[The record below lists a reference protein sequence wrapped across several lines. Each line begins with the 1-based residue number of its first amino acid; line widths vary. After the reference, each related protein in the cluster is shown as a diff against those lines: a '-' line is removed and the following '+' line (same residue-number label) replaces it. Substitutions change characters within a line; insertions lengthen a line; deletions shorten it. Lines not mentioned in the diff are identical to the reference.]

1 MISPTCVLCCPHP
14 HPWQPKPQL
23 PAVSQAGACGTEPRS
38 ERESGAER
46 GVQRVALHRPPPQFP
61 LPAPPL
67 CRELG
72 GVGVSASFSLPGSE
86 FSERG
91 MRASPGHISH
101 PAELG
106 SGGGGLEAGQP
117 WGLLGLVQLPLQKAR
132 VSALL
137 PALGGGAP
145 SSWSPTLPGPAA
157 LLILASTPTLCL
169 GWRGELGGS
178 QQDQPPRNAGLLQG
192 VLC

>member
-106 SGGGGLEAGQP
+106 SGGGGF
-117 WGLLGLVQLPLQKAR
+117 
-132 VSALL
+132 
-137 PALGGGAP
+137 GGGAALGTP
-145 SSWSPTLPGPAA
+145 GSGPAPTPESSGFS
-157 LLILASTPTLCL
+157 LASCPW
-169 GWRGELGGS
+169 WRGSLLLEPH
-178 QQDQPPRNAGLLQG
+178 PPRPSCSAYPGLYSHAVPG
-192 VLC
+192 MEGGAWGFTARPAP